1 MQILSAKNYSLSVL
15 LVRVRR
21 NPKKA
26 QNVENAVRKIL
37 DDVRQNKDKAL
48 FSLAKK
54 FDGAQLFS
62 LRVSKKEIAEAYAQ
76 ESAAVIAALRVA
88 KTAIEKFERATLM
101 REPKVV
107 TATGVKV
114 WREFRPIERVG
125 LYIPGGKA
133 VYPSTVLMLGVP
145 AKIAGC
151 KEVVLCVPPDP
162 NGKAP
167 SAVLVA
173 AHPCGITQNF

>member
-54 FDGAQLFS
+54 KALCPCFVGHHQVFFARHS
-62 LRVSKKEIAEAYAQ
+62 LRSELSWDSDVPEQEA
-76 ESAAVIAALRVA
+76 L
-88 KTAIEKFERATLM
+88 
-101 REPKVV
+101 
-107 TATGVKV
+107 
-114 WREFRPIERVG
+114 
-125 LYIPGGKA
+125 KA
-133 VYPSTVLMLGVP
+133 NSFLQIVF
-145 AKIAGC
+145 A
-151 KEVVLCVPPDP
+151 
-162 NGKAP
+162 
-167 SAVLVA
+167 
-173 AHPCGITQNF
+173 